1 MIGRLLLNRFL
12 KVNCLKLCNFSTTA
26 KLSGL
31 SEFFD
36 DRANWGEITVHSGR
50 PWRKEELRLKSNDDL
65 HKLWYILLKERNML
79 MTMEEEHSRC
89 LERMPNSERF
99 EKVEE
104 SMENLMM
111 VVEERNRAEDE
122 LERGEW
128 IGPKVV
134 EKVDPLGRAVATL
147 TSEHFSPKVIKSN
160 AESDEGMWSE
170 KTLNLLR
177 LERERHIVQR
187 RERQRR
193 QRYFDRLDHWNKI
206 DYLDEKSIEKR
217 AM

>member
-1 MIGRLLLNRFL
+1 
-12 KVNCLKLCNFSTTA
+12 
-26 KLSGL
+26 
-31 SEFFD
+31 
-36 DRANWGEITVHSGR
+36 
-50 PWRKEELRLKSNDDL
+50 
-65 HKLWYILLKERNML
+65 ML